1 VNLKA
6 LCASHSRM
14 KTLMIKTG
22 QREAF
27 VDISKQVNAIV
38 KEASLSAGI
47 CVVFCPHTTAGLTI
61 NECADPA
68 VVLDMKKALGE
79 IVAEGSQWQHLEG
92 NSPAHVKASL
102 MGSSVLL
109 PMVGNALKLGRWQGV
124 FLCEFDG
131 PRERELWV
139 SVVS

>member
-1 VNLKA
+1 
-6 LCASHSRM
+6 
-14 KTLMIKTG
+14 
-22 QREAF
+22 
-27 VDISKQVNAIV
+27 
-38 KEASLSAGI
+38 
-47 CVVFCPHTTAGLTI
+47 LTI

-102 MGSSVLL
+102 MGSSVLV
-109 PMVGNALKLGRWQGV
+109 PVVGNALELGRWQGV